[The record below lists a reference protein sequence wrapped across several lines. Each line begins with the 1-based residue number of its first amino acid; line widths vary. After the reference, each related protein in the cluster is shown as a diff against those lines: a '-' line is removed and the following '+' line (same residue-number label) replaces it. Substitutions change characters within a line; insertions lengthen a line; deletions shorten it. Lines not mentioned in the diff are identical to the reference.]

1 MKRLWCDIGG
11 ETSVNSQAF
20 RSSGNL
26 QNISSQALALSLK
39 PLLIC
44 IRGVI
49 KSDGVRTEV
58 APGGSGGGVP
68 DTDNLERE

>member
-11 ETSVNSQAF
+11 KTSVNSQAF
-20 RSSGNL
+20 RSPGHL

-44 IRGVI
+44 IPGVI
-49 KSDGVRTEV
+49 KSDGLQNEM
-58 APGGSGGGVP
+58 APGGSRGGVT